1 MEVIMKK
8 FFKNICIVL
17 ALILLFSFFFSCTSN
32 RLDVESLLPESLF
45 EPKTEESESS
55 LSTIIPDIDP
65 NPFSNVTMA
74 CIGSSSTLP
83 TKVDRA
89 YPTVVQELLGLKK
102 VYNYGLS
109 WSTLAYKENCHCHP
123 DSDYNHDPY
132 VFRYSEMEAAD
143 IIVVQGGGH
152 NDYGCLIPLGSID
165 DVDPTTFYGGLNILI
180 EGLKNE
186 FPNSYILFMTS
197 FDTYNNPNIT
207 NGAGVLHCDYADA
220 ILQACKKH
228 NIDCLDIYHN
238 MPFDRE
244 NDTVD
249 GIHPTQEY
257 IDNVWSPMIADFIRE
272 NYKK

>member
-1 MEVIMKK
+1 MKK
-8 FFKNICIVL
+8 FFKNIYIVL

-152 NDYGCLIPLGSID
+152 NDWGCLIPLGDID
-165 DVDPTTFYGGLNILI
+165 DTEPTTFYGALNILI
-180 EGLKNE
+180 EGLKKSY
-186 FPNSYILFMTS
+186 PDSYILFMTS
-197 FDTYNNPNIT
+197 FDTYNNVEVMNRD
-207 NGAGVLHCDYADA
+207 GVYHCDFAEA
-220 ILQACKKH
+220 IINVCEKYEV
-228 NIDCLDIYHN
+228 DCLDIYHN
-238 MPFDRE
+238 MPFDRDK
-244 NDTVD
+244 DTVD
-249 GIHPTQEY
+249 GTHPTQEY
-257 IDNVWSPMIADFIRE
+257 IDQVWSPMIANFIRE